1 MLGSVWHSWP
11 VWVVLALA
19 GCTDPQPRAI
29 NSTPLIASA
38 CLMFCQVELAV
49 EAAEDNAG
57 SGTIRG
63 GDVSQAETMPQSS
76 LE

>member
-11 VWVVLALA
+11 VWVVLTLA

-49 EAAEDNAG
+49 EAAEDNTG
-57 SGTIRG
+57 SVVG
-63 GDVSQAETMPQSS
+63 GAVSQAETMPQP
-76 LE
+76 E

>member
-11 VWVVLALA
+11 VWVVLTLA

-49 EAAEDNAG
+49 EAAEDNTG
-57 SGTIRG
+57 SVVG
-63 GDVSQAETMPQSS
+63 GAVSQAETMPRP
-76 LE
+76 E

>member
-1 MLGSVWHSWP
+1 MKL
-11 VWVVLALA
+11 LAIPAILLA
-19 GCTDPQPRAI
+19 TGCTATQPRAI

-38 CLMFCQVELAV
+38 CLIFCQVELAV

-57 SGTIRG
+57 S
-63 GDVSQAETMPQSS
+63 VSTGAISQTETMPQSS